1 MAKRVWEVCEPH
13 PDVFSRDI
21 DPSLFAASLHQVE
34 VGTADPDY
42 VEAERFFKKTYMTQ
56 SLRHLM
62 EGVAARLLGLPGRS
76 APLLR
81 LETPFGGGKTHTMV
95 ALYHLAKYAHVVEQ
109 QPVGEEL
116 RALLQT
122 DTLPRDVR
130 VVVLDGVA
138 LDPRGRQVDGV
149 HLHTLWGELAYRL
162 GGRALYEVMREADE
176 ARVAPGQS
184 QLETILRGCQPLILL
199 MDEVMDY
206 LARAS
211 GVRVEESTLMAQTA
225 SFIRA
230 LTSAVGA
237 LDRAVMVVSLPA
249 SSLEVPVDDPQQAER
264 MFQHMHLVLERA
276 ALIETPVAEDEVFGV
291 LQRRLFK
298 SVGTEQSARQAMNAF
313 QDYYAEFARFFPDTV
328 RSPQYRERM
337 LKAYPFH
344 PVLVDL
350 LYQRWGPHPKFQRT
364 RGALRLLA
372 LVMRR
377 LWNQRP
383 GSAYLIQPHHID
395 LADRYVRSEVVRLL
409 ESSYDA
415 IITGD
420 VNGRA
425 REVDRELGGDYQR
438 EELAQG
444 CATCAL
450 LYTVSASAD
459 IQGCT
464 EDDLR
469 VAMLRPKINPAQVSE
484 VLKRLQAQLWYLRYR
499 DRRYLFTARPNLNK
513 VIVDHEQEVTSDQ
526 IDEQIGRVLGEISGR
541 GRTSLQVL
549 HAPLDPQLVNEPSQ
563 ATLVILPLSLSDIQR
578 ATEWMKQVVG
588 RVTRRNLLIFLAPDP
603 GREEAV
609 RVSVRRLLA
618 LQALTHTSLFRE
630 LEEEDHKEVQEQ
642 IRAKDSEIRGLLQGA
657 YTRLFRPSPEGVSEL
672 RVMFRRDAQTLS
684 EAVYAALVEQGLLV
698 ETLSPDYIVDV
709 ANVKEGPV
717 AIVAVQTALTGS
729 PDQPIVANPHEALK
743 QTIREGVRKG
753 QFAVQAQGQTFIDD
767 VPEEVLDDKQA
778 VLVPVDESKTEPPP
792 PEQVVIQR
800 ILRVESSSSLLY
812 PLKQL
817 LESLQN
823 KQGQVAMELRVQG
836 SQDVLSAWHN
846 QVSKLLNDYG
856 IPHEWKEE
864 SQP

>member
-21 DPSLFAASLHQVE
+21 DPSLFAASLHSVE
-34 VGTADPDY
+34 SGTADPDY
-42 VEAERFFKKTYMTQ
+42 VEADRFFKKTYMTQ

-62 EGVAARLLGLPGRS
+62 EGVAARLLGLPGRG

-95 ALYHLAKYAHVVEQ
+95 ALYHLAKHAHAVEQ
-109 QPVGEEL
+109 EPAGEEL

-122 DTLPRDVR
+122 DALPRDVR

-162 GGRALYEVMREADE
+162 GGRAMYEVVREADE
-176 ARVAPGQS
+176 TRVAPGQD

-206 LARAS
+206 LARAR
-211 GVRVEESTLMAQTA
+211 GVKVGDSTLMAQTA

-230 LTSAVGA
+230 LTSAVSA

-264 MFQHMHLVLERA
+264 MFRHMHLVLERA

-328 RSPQYRERM
+328 RSAQYRERM

-409 ESSYDA
+409 ESGYDA

-444 CATCAL
+444 CATCTL

-464 EDDLR
+464 EDELR
-469 VAMLRPKINPAQVSE
+469 VALLRPKVNPAQVSE
-484 VLKRLQAQLWYLRYR
+484 VLNRLRAQLWYLRYR
-499 DRRYLFTARPNLNK
+499 DRRYLFTSRPNLNK
-513 VIVDHEQEVTSDQ
+513 MILDYEQSVTDDQ
-526 IDEQIGRVLGEISGR
+526 VDEQITRVLGKIGGR
-541 GRTSLQVL
+541 GCTSLQVL
-549 HAPLDPQLVNEPSQ
+549 LAPHDPQMVNEPSQ
-563 ATLVILPLSLSDIQR
+563 ATLIILPLSLSDIQR
-578 ATEWMKQVVG
+578 ATEWMKQVVS
-588 RVTRRNLLIFLAPDP
+588 RITRRNLLIFLAPDP

-609 RVSVRRLLA
+609 RTSVRRLLA
-618 LQALTHTSLFRE
+618 LQAITNTSMFRE
-630 LEEEDHKEVQEQ
+630 LEDEDRKEVQEQ
-642 IRAKDSEIRGLLQGA
+642 VRTKDAEIHGLLQGA
-657 YTRLFRPSPEGVSEL
+657 YTRLFRPSAEGVDEL

-684 EAVYAALVEQGLLV
+684 EAVYSALEEQGILV
-698 ETLSPDYIVDV
+698 ETLSPEYILNVV
-709 ANVKEGPV
+709 NVKERPV
-717 AIVAVQTALTGS
+717 AIVEVQTALTGS
-729 PDQPIVANPHEALK
+729 
-743 QTIREGVRKG
+743 
-753 QFAVQAQGQTFIDD
+753 
-767 VPEEVLDDKQA
+767 
-778 VLVPVDESKTEPPP
+778 
-792 PEQVVIQR
+792 
-800 ILRVESSSSLLY
+800 
-812 PLKQL
+812 
-817 LESLQN
+817 
-823 KQGQVAMELRVQG
+823 
-836 SQDVLSAWHN
+836 
-846 QVSKLLNDYG
+846 
-856 IPHEWKEE
+856 
-864 SQP
+864 